1 MLHLLIFH
9 TLLHGVLKRK
19 GKLDSLTLASVWKG
33 GCPRDLQVPYLE
45 TFSLKLGL
53 RALFTHL
60 KIILLQYFQFST
72 ISSIQTDPFIVRV
85 EIISI
90 RYYNYFICFYVREK
104 KMREKE
110 RERERE
116 RGN

>member
-1 MLHLLIFH
+1 M
-9 TLLHGVLKRK
+9 
-19 GKLDSLTLASVWKG
+19 
-33 GCPRDLQVPYLE
+33 
-45 TFSLKLGL
+45 GL

-72 ISSIQTDPFIVRV
+72 ISSIQTDSFIARV

-90 RYYNYFICFYVREK
+90 RDYNDFICLYVREK
-104 KMREKE
+104 KNE

-116 RGN
+116 RERKLTSPLSRVIYGNYLTKTCIFKLIRVDV